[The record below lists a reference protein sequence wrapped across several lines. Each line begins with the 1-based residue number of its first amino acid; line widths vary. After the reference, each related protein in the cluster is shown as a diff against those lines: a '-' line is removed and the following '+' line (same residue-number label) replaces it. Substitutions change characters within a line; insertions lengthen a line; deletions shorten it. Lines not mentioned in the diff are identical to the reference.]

1 MKPPALRLGLAS
13 LILASAAVAT
23 AHGAHAS
30 GGGGGAGKVSVH
42 DISITKHA
50 NALLA
55 FPGFKGGVFVA
66 AGDVDGDGVVLLQ
79 RTAKSGGPGTLTFA
93 FDGDGPEMGPGKSAS
108 ANNLKQIGLGSHS
121 SADSVLISFLKPA
134 GPDRVQEYATYQLS
148 GVQMKRAV
156 LYPRKAGDRPMETL
170 SLNYTKI
177 EYKTIYIGSANGGV
191 WKTTDGGTAM
201 IGMLLPAVQKVR
213 TP

>member
-1 MKPPALRLGLAS
+1 MKPPAIKLVLAS
-13 LILASAAVAT
+13 LALIPAALFA
-23 AHGAHAS
+23 AQ
-30 GGGGGAGKVSVH
+30 GGGHGAGKVSVH
-42 DISITKHA
+42 DISITKRA

-79 RTAKSGGPGTLTFA
+79 RSAKSCGPGTLTFE
-93 FDGDGPEMGPGKSAS
+93 FDGDGPEMGPGKAAT
-108 ANNLKQIGLGSHS
+108 ANNLKQIGVGGFSR
-121 SADSVLISFLKPA
+121 AGTILISLLKPA
-134 GPDRVQEYATYQLS
+134 GPDQVKEYATAELS

-177 EYKTIYIGSANGGV
+177 TWNTTPIGSSNGGV
-191 WKTTDGGTAM
+191 WKTTDGGQAL